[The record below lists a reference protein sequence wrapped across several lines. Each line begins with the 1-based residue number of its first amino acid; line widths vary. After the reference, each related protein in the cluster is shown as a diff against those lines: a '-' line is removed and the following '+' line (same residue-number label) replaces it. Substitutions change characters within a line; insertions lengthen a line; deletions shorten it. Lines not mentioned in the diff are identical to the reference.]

1 MNECKLINE
10 KLIKEQEL
18 TSKLT
23 QEVENLKREISIKLE
38 TINYN
43 EKSINSEKFL
53 ELISKMDDDL
63 RKKEESLLKL
73 IDEVTKH
80 QEVKINNEELLL
92 KIQKENKDL
101 MIETHELSDKIEQF
115 INFKKKLETLKNN
128 YFKLINTLK
137 SETLDTLEH
146 KDIKLFKIESRI
158 DNPDIFANQN
168 LINKDL
174 SNSFKNEIYRMTK
187 SFKSF
192 TKEINCPHEIIDE
205 DYVTGDVNKND
216 KNVCTSKE
224 KKVLFINT
232 SIEEKIKDLETIR
245 RNNSQKL
252 QEGTYKELIRNIN
265 SEEETDYLGTINF
278 ESIQS
283 PKTFIQKTE
292 SELIND
298 EMDINKIKADTIK
311 LFKLNNQFA
320 NKISSLKLE
329 NDDLINLNRQKEIQ
343 INLLKFEIDHLN
355 ENLKNNENHITYI
368 ETKIKSMFEI
378 NEEQAKVIDKL
389 TLKCEEMEKLK
400 DKEIKTIKLN
410 NRETLDHKNIE
421 FQNKIEIKEKEI
433 NLLKDEIKQLIE
445 NNKKIFKSP
454 NKYLLIND
462 NNDEVDDLKS
472 KNNELTVKEILLSNM
487 ISSLKKTNKELAS
500 EKAEDTKKLNK
511 LSKKMDE
518 LEKVKNELIYKN
530 NNFELSIVALN
541 EKIENYKK
549 DLSVKDEIIKNKT
562 EELIHLNNNLFVI
575 QEKLIKDKNNQMVK
589 PKSGSTIINDYTYK
603 EIKKNSFFL
612 K

>member
-368 ETKIKSMFEI
+368 ETKIKSMVEI

>member
-1 MNECKLINE
+1 
-10 KLIKEQEL
+10 
-18 TSKLT
+18 
-23 QEVENLKREISIKLE
+23 
-38 TINYN
+38 
-43 EKSINSEKFL
+43 
-53 ELISKMDDDL
+53 
-63 RKKEESLLKL
+63 
-73 IDEVTKH
+73 
-80 QEVKINNEELLL
+80 
-92 KIQKENKDL
+92 
-101 MIETHELSDKIEQF
+101 
-115 INFKKKLETLKNN
+115 
-128 YFKLINTLK
+128 
-137 SETLDTLEH
+137 
-146 KDIKLFKIESRI
+146 
-158 DNPDIFANQN
+158 
-168 LINKDL
+168 
-174 SNSFKNEIYRMTK
+174 MTK

-368 ETKIKSMFEI
+368 ETKIKSMVEI

-511 LSKKMDE
+511 LSK
-518 LEKVKNELIYKN
+518 
-530 NNFELSIVALN
+530 
-541 EKIENYKK
+541 
-549 DLSVKDEIIKNKT
+549 II
-562 EELIHLNNNLFVI
+562 
-575 QEKLIKDKNNQMVK
+575 
-589 PKSGSTIINDYTYK
+589 
-603 EIKKNSFFL
+603 
-612 K
+612 

>member
-1 MNECKLINE
+1 MNHTSKDNEILSLIKEKEELITSSITLMNECKLINE

-355 ENLKNNENHITYI
+355 ENLKNV
-368 ETKIKSMFEI
+368 F
-378 NEEQAKVIDKL
+378 
-389 TLKCEEMEKLK
+389 
-400 DKEIKTIKLN
+400 
-410 NRETLDHKNIE
+410 
-421 FQNKIEIKEKEI
+421 
-433 NLLKDEIKQLIE
+433 
-445 NNKKIFKSP
+445 
-454 NKYLLIND
+454 
-462 NNDEVDDLKS
+462 
-472 KNNELTVKEILLSNM
+472 
-487 ISSLKKTNKELAS
+487 
-500 EKAEDTKKLNK
+500 
-511 LSKKMDE
+511 
-518 LEKVKNELIYKN
+518 
-530 NNFELSIVALN
+530 
-541 EKIENYKK
+541 
-549 DLSVKDEIIKNKT
+549 
-562 EELIHLNNNLFVI
+562 
-575 QEKLIKDKNNQMVK
+575 
-589 PKSGSTIINDYTYK
+589 
-603 EIKKNSFFL
+603 
-612 K
+612 

>member
-368 ETKIKSMFEI
+368 ETKIKSMVEI

-410 NRETLDHKNIE
+410 NRETLYHKNIE